1 MREEREAA
9 ASVSRR
15 GSGKP
20 PPHRPQPDGAGP
32 PPPPPPAPPESLRNG
47 YVRGCAT
54 PPRRDPPESVP
65 TPPLCPGAAA
75 ASSSRRAL
83 LSLGALAAVALS
95 LLAFPGRGG
104 AGPQDG
110 GGWRSPRALHALLS
124 LSRCLSPLFSIACA
138 FFFLTCRLARGERGA
153 TRWWLL
159 ALPVC
164 CYSGDLVALRWL
176 PPAQGRVEEPL
187 APGEPRLAAGRLLA
201 ALGSVAALTL
211 LRSSAGLRRSLL
223 VLLFSGAVWLVS
235 LTGLQPLPPALRPLL
250 AGSVGVAGCLLALR
264 GAERG
269 IFPARGRAAPRQ
281 HQPQPR
287 LPGVEDKVPAVRPR
301 RRSSC
306 VSLGEASGSYYGSSK
321 MFRRP
326 SLPCISREQ
335 VGGSGTAGRK
345 FEGGER
351 AARSPGSCRCVCGVP
366 AVTPL
371 LQTEGNARS
380 LASVDSLIRFRRIG
394 AILAG
399 CTEAKSYRCVRQ
411 NGSFARFLYGLNA
424 KI

>member
-15 GSGKP
+15 GPGKP
-20 PPHRPQPDGAGP
+20 PPPHRSQPDGAGP
-32 PPPPPPAPPESLRNG
+32 PAPPALPESLRNG

-54 PPRRDPPESVP
+54 PLRRDLPESLP
-65 TPPLCPGAAA
+65 SPPLCPSAAAAA
-75 ASSSRRAL
+75 ASSRRGL

-95 LLAFPGRGG
+95 LLAFPGRGS

-176 PPAQGRVEEPL
+176 PPAQGRGEEPL

-223 VLLFSGAVWLVS
+223 VLLFSGTVWLVS
-235 LTGLQPLPPALRPLL
+235 LTGLSRCPRPSGRCWRARWGWRAACWLSAAPSAASSRSG
-250 AGSVGVAGCLLALR
+250 AGRSTSSTTRSPGC
-264 GAERG
+264 
-269 IFPARGRAAPRQ
+269 PARKTKCLPSDPGGGRAACPWGK
-281 HQPQPR
+281 
-287 LPGVEDKVPAVRPR
+287 L
-301 RRSSC
+301 
-306 VSLGEASGSYYGSSK
+306 
-321 MFRRP
+321 
-326 SLPCISREQ
+326 
-335 VGGSGTAGRK
+335 
-345 FEGGER
+345 R
-351 AARSPGSCRCVCGVP
+351 AATTAAARCSGDPRC
-366 AVTPL
+366 
-371 LQTEGNARS
+371 
-380 LASVDSLIRFRRIG
+380 LASPESR
-394 AILAG
+394 
-399 CTEAKSYRCVRQ
+399 
-411 NGSFARFLYGLNA
+411 
-424 KI
+424 

>member
-15 GSGKP
+15 GPGKP
-20 PPHRPQPDGAGP
+20 PPPHRSQLDGAGP
-32 PPPPPPAPPESLRNG
+32 PAPPALPESLRNG

-54 PPRRDPPESVP
+54 PLRRDLPESLP
-65 TPPLCPGAAA
+65 SPPLCPSAAAA
-75 ASSSRRAL
+75 ASSRRGL

-95 LLAFPGRGG
+95 LLAFPGRGS

-176 PPAQGRVEEPL
+176 PPAQGRGEEPL

-223 VLLFSGAVWLVS
+223 VLLFSGTVWLVS

-250 AGSVGVAGCLLALR
+250 AGSVGVAGCLLALC

-269 IFPARGRAAPRQ
+269 IFPERGRAEHQQ
-281 HQPQPR
+281 HHPQPR
-287 LPGVEDKVPAVRPR
+287 LPGAEDKVPAVRPR

-335 VGGSGTAGRK
+335 VGGSGTAGGN
-345 FEGGER
+345 FVSGER
-351 AARSPGSCRCVCGVP
+351 
-366 AVTPL
+366 
-371 LQTEGNARS
+371 RS
-380 LASVDSLIRFRRIG
+380 LFQLV
-394 AILAG
+394 
-399 CTEAKSYRCVRQ
+399 
-411 NGSFARFLYGLNA
+411 
-424 KI
+424 